1 MTDKKLCKIHFVP
14 SGIEADVPAG
24 TTVLEAAQQVGISIN
39 SICGGDGVCGKC
51 KVQVVQGKVDSP
63 PTMLL
68 SRDEVRREFVLACQA
83 KLVEGDVVI
92 NVPEESRLEGGQ
104 IVLDRDAERLADM
117 GGRYPAETR
126 FALDPLVKK
135 FYLELEPPTIDSNL
149 ADHERLYQAIRQSE
163 KRFALQTGF
172 AVLRALPVVLRE
184 SDWKVTATVAC
195 RGDIGEL
202 VQVEPGD
209 TSARNYGVAVDV
221 GTTTVVAHLVDMN
234 TSKTVHTEATYN
246 SQIKFGEDY
255 IRRIMY
261 AAEND
266 ALELL
271 QKILVDDVN
280 DLITTLVQHSEIS
293 LNDIAAVMCSGNTAM
308 IHFLLGLDPS
318 LIRKDPYIP
327 VANFIPPIRAAQVG
341 IRINARGLLFVLP
354 SVAAYVGS
362 DITSGVLVLGLDES
376 EETCA
381 FIDVGT
387 NGEVVIGN
395 KDWMVCCSASA
406 GPAFEGS
413 GVKNGMRA
421 SAGAIERL
429 DITDDYQ
436 VRYSTIGAEPPR
448 GICGSGLIDCIAA
461 LRKAGIVDRTG
472 RFSTEIPSEKLRHGD
487 EDAEFVLVPAGET
500 ATDSDIVITQADI
513 LNLMRSKGAVYA
525 AVSTLLDS
533 VSLSAADLSRLYLAG
548 GFGNYL
554 DVNNAITVGMLPD
567 MPRDRVVFV
576 GNTSVAGAKT
586 ALVSM
591 EAYQRSADVAS
602 SMTYFD
608 LMSNPRYMDEFISSN
623 FLPHTDIE
631 KFPSVEK
638 ALRRIQ

>member
-1 MTDKKLCKIHFVP
+1 MLVKDQCKIHFVP
-14 SGIEADVPAG
+14 SGLEADVPAG
-24 TTVLEAAQQVGISIN
+24 TTVLEAAQGLGVAIN
-39 SICGGDGVCGKC
+39 SICGGDGICGKC
-51 KVQVVQGKVDSP
+51 KVQVVQGKVDTP

-68 SRDEVRREFVLACQA
+68 SRDEVQRNYVLACQA

-92 NVPEESRLEGGQ
+92 NVPQESRLAGGQ
-104 IVLDRDAERLADM
+104 ILLDRDAERLADM
-117 GGRYPAETR
+117 GGAYPAESR
-126 FALDPLVKK
+126 FRLDPLVKK
-135 FYLELEPPTIDSNL
+135 FYLELDPPTIDNNL
-149 ADHERLYQAIRQSE
+149 ADHERVYQAIRRSE

-172 AVLRALPVVLRE
+172 AALKALPGTLRQA
-184 SDWKVTATVAC
+184 DWKVTATVAC

-209 TSARNYGVAVDV
+209 TSSRNYGVAVDV
-221 GTTTVVAHLVDMN
+221 GTTTVVAHLVDMT
-234 TSKTVHTEATYN
+234 TSRTVHTEATYN

-261 AAEND
+261 AVEND

-271 QKILVDDVN
+271 QSILVDDIN
-280 DLITTLVQHSEIS
+280 DLITTLVQHSGVS
-293 LNDIAAVMCSGNTAM
+293 LNDITAVMCSGNTAM

-341 IRINARGLLFVLP
+341 IRINSRGLLFVLP

-362 DITSGVLVLGLDES
+362 DITAGVLVLRLNES
-376 EETCA
+376 DETCA

-429 DITDDYQ
+429 EIADDYK
-436 VRYSTIGAEPPR
+436 VLYSTIGDEPPR

-461 LRKAGIVDRTG
+461 LRKAGAVDRTG
-472 RFSTEIPSEKLRHGD
+472 RFVADMPPEKLRREDD
-487 EDAEFVLVPAGET
+487 EAQFILVPAGKT
-500 ATDSDIVITQADI
+500 ATDSEIVITQADVM
-513 LNLMRSKGAVYA
+513 NLMRSKGAVYA
-525 AVSTLLDS
+525 AISTLLDS
-533 VSLSAADLSRLYLAG
+533 VSLSAADLSHLYLAG

-554 DVNNAITVGMLPD
+554 DVNNAIIVGMLPD
-567 MPRDRVVFV
+567 MPRERVVFV

-586 ALVSM
+586 SLLSI
-591 EAYQRSADVAS
+591 EAFQQSAAIAS

-608 LMSNPRYMDEFISSN
+608 LMGNPSYMDEFISAN

-638 ALRRIQ
+638 VLRRVE

>member
-1 MTDKKLCKIHFVP
+1 MTPKQQCKIHFVP
-14 SGIEADVPAG
+14 SGLEVEAPAG
-24 TTVLEAAQQVGISIN
+24 TTILEAAQEAGIMIN
-39 SICGGDGVCGKC
+39 SICGGDGICGKC
-51 KVQVVQGKVDSP
+51 KVQVVEGKVDSP

-68 SRDEVRREFVLACQA
+68 SRDEVQRNYLLACQA
-83 KLVEGDVVI
+83 KLVDGDVVVSI
-92 NVPEESRLEGGQ
+92 PEESRLGSGQ
-104 IVLDRDAERLADM
+104 ILLDRDAERLADL
-117 GGRYPAETR
+117 GAGYPAGSR
-126 FALDPLVKK
+126 FRLDPLVKK
-135 FYLELEPPTIDSNL
+135 FYLALEPPTIDNNL
-149 ADHERLYQAIRQSE
+149 ADHERVYQAIRQSE

-172 AVLRALPVVLRE
+172 AALRALPGILRE
-184 SDWKVTATVAC
+184 AGWKVTATVAC

-202 VQVEPGD
+202 VQIEPGD
-209 TSARNYGVAVDV
+209 TSSRNYGVAIDV
-221 GTTTVVAHLVDMN
+221 GTTTVVAHLTDMT

-266 ALELL
+266 ALEVL
-271 QKILVDDVN
+271 QKTIIDDIN

-293 LNDIAAVMCSGNTAM
+293 LNDITAVMCSGNTAM
-308 IHFLLGLDPS
+308 VHFLLGLDPS
-318 LIRKDPYIP
+318 PIRKDPYIP

-362 DITSGVLVLGLDES
+362 DITAGVVVLGLNES

-429 DITDDYQ
+429 DIADDYE
-436 VRYSTIGAEPPR
+436 VTYSTIGGEPPR

-461 LRKAGIVDRTG
+461 LRRAGIVDRTG
-472 RFSTEIPSEKLRHGD
+472 RFATDLPPDRLRQGED
-487 EDAEFVLVPAGET
+487 EMEFVLVPAGQT

-513 LNLMRSKGAVYA
+513 MNLMRSKGAVYA
-525 AVSTLLDS
+525 AISTLLES
-533 VSLSAADLSRLYLAG
+533 VSLSADDLSHLYLAG

-554 DVNNAITVGMLPD
+554 DVNNAIIVGMLPD
-567 MPRDRVVFV
+567 MPRDKVVFV

-586 ALVSM
+586 ALLSI
-591 EAYQRSADVAS
+591 EAYQKSTEVAS

-608 LMSNPRYMDEFISSN
+608 LMANPRYMDEFISAN

-631 KFPSVEK
+631 KFPSVEEVLGRVK
-638 ALRRIQ
+638 